1 MSSIALNRYL
11 HKCFASGRFLRE
23 STIASSSR
31 FWMRQCEALTS
42 LNKSAIIQLMNVIF
56 RARNEKIPRRR
67 QQYVIGL
74 SRAFVKVRAAAGKGG
89 RGSIKRE
96 AAFH

>member
-1 MSSIALNRYL
+1 MMKIVEHAKN
-11 HKCFASGRFLRE
+11 CFLIGQ
-23 STIASSSR
+23 I
-31 FWMRQCEALTS
+31 QALTS
-42 LNKSAIIQLMNVIF
+42 LKKTAIMQVMNVIF
-56 RARNEKIPRRR
+56 RARNEKFPRRR

-74 SRAFVKVRAAAGKGG
+74 SRAFVEARAAAGKGG

>member
-1 MSSIALNRYL
+1 MTKTNG
-11 HKCFASGRFLRE
+11 HGKKCRRIGDKR
-23 STIASSSR
+23 T
-31 FWMRQCEALTS
+31 LTS
-42 LNKSAIIQLMNVIF
+42 TKKSAIMQVMNVVF
-56 RARNEKIPRRR
+56 RARNEKFPRRR

-74 SRAFVKVRAAAGKGG
+74 SRAFVEARAAAGKGG